1 MAQKRN
7 TFASAIMTA
16 MSVLFLASDPTEA
29 LANDI
34 ELSYGAD
41 ITSNYLAKGFTQTDD
56 NPALQVWAEAS
67 FGLGYVGFFA
77 SNTSFGGFKDI
88 EYDLSFG
95 VRPTL
100 GGVDLDIGYAQYLY
114 RYDKTDYGEFYIKG
128 TYDVSDTSYIGF
140 KYYREVYFDYDTF
153 YVEGGLSELGWGLA
167 LSGGIGSDFGTRGL
181 PEDAVYADIGLT
193 KGISD
198 HAAFDLRAHYST
210 SEGNRLIATL
220 SFYN

>member
-7 TFASAIMTA
+7 TFASAIVTA
-16 MSVLFLASDPTEA
+16 MSVIFLASDPTEV

-34 ELSYGAD
+34 ELSYGTV

-153 YVEGGLSELGWGLA
+153 YVEGGLSDLGWGLA

-193 KGISD
+193 KDISD
-198 HAAFDLRAHYST
+198 HAAFDLRAHYSA